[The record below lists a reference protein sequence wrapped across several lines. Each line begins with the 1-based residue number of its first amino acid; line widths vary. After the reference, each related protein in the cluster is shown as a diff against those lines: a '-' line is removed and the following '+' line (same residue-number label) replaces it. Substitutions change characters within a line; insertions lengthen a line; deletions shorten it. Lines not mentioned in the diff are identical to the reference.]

1 MATTNKRASFLVDIA
16 RLILF
21 ADSHGLYLIC
31 TDFDRS
37 VAEQEALVLKGVSW
51 TMKSRHL
58 KWQAMD
64 FAILEP
70 DGSINFSNDHS
81 ADYGK
86 YELLGKFWES
96 LGSAHVWGAG
106 KRPDGTR
113 KDLYHFELN

>member
-21 ADSHGLYLIC
+21 AESRGIYLIC
-31 TDFDRS
+31 SDFDRS
-37 VAEQEALVLKGVSW
+37 KAEQEAYVLKGFSQ
-51 TMKSRHL
+51 TMTSRHL

-64 FAILEP
+64 FSILEP
-70 DGSINFSNDHS
+70 DGSINFSNDS